1 MSAVG
6 ILVYKVPS
14 FVIKMSYDKHSVIAA
29 NTDHSPYL

>member
-6 ILVYKVPS
+6 ILVYKAPS
-14 FVIKMSYDKHSVIAA
+14 FVIKIGYDRRSVIAA